1 MKDTIPTTTETGTKV
16 GTRATSQIIPGTK
29 EILPLLAEDGA
40 PTEIATTSIINLLVM
55 AAEAEA
61 EVQVQEADGH
71 LVEAIR
77 ARRS

>member
-40 PTEIATTSIINLLVM
+40 PT
-55 AAEAEA
+55 
-61 EVQVQEADGH
+61 
-71 LVEAIR
+71 
-77 ARRS
+77 